1 MYASPAGRRG
11 GAPGIEDGDR
21 VQQAMILPTLREPKL
36 ADRLYTAVLERII
49 AGTYPPGE
57 RLPPEAELAAEF
69 GVSRP
74 TVREALARLRDDDLV
89 ESRKGS
95 GSWVKRQ
102 PHRAVLRF
110 APVASI
116 GDLQRLLVFRAA
128 VEPKGAALAAEH
140 RTEAQLQAI
149 AEALVEL
156 ERQTRAGQVAAEAD
170 MELHLRIA
178 EASANHYF
186 AATLELLREPMSFGI
201 NLVRSLSLRRP
212 PAWRERVMAEH
223 RAIVEAIRAGAGAAA
238 EAAMLRHVQSTRT
251 RMFEG
256 EIVDDETEP
265 AR

>member
-1 MYASPAGRRG
+1 VEQ
-11 GAPGIEDGDR
+11 AP
-21 VQQAMILPTLREPKL
+21 ILPTLREPKL
-36 ADRLYTAVLERII
+36 ADRLYSAVLERII

-102 PHRAVLRF
+102 PHRAVLRY

-128 VEPKGAALAAEH
+128 VEPKGAALAADR
-140 RTEAQLQAI
+140 RTPEELAAI
-149 AEALVEL
+149 DRALAEL
-156 ERQTRAGQVAAEAD
+156 ERQTWAGQVATEAD

-178 EASANHYF
+178 EASGNRYF
-186 AATLELLREPMSFGI
+186 AETLALLREQMAFGI
-201 NLVRSLSLRRP
+201 TLVRSLSLRRP
-212 PAWRERVMAEH
+212 PAWRARVMAEH
-223 RAIVEAIRAGAGAAA
+223 RAIVEAIRAHDPAAA
-238 EAAMLRHVQSTRT
+238 EAAMLRHVQNTRT

-256 EIVDDETEP
+256 EIIEDEAGEG
-265 AR
+265 R